1 MAETGNRSN
10 IRISLSGDD
19 RGLRAALGRAR
30 AGISA
35 FSRVATSAGSA
46 LGRSFGPAL
55 GEIASYARS
64 ATAAVTGL
72 STAMSAGFAASSIS
86 ASMQLNRLK
95 VAFSSIFG
103 DKAASEMDFV
113 RKTANKLGLDLQAVA
128 SSYQMIAASA
138 RGTSME
144 GQKTRDLF
152 VAVSEAASALH
163 LSSDETQGALLA
175 LSQMISKGKVST
187 EELRQ
192 QLGERLPGAFQLAA
206 KAMGMTAM
214 EFDKALAKG
223 KVMSDDFLPKFTK
236 ALHEAWGGAAV
247 QSAESFQSAVNRVSN
262 SFFEF
267 RASVGEAVTNNTF
280 FSEALKRLTGALN
293 DQGQMTAENAQKWR
307 DWAKTAGLAVLQFG
321 EAAAGGLQVVYRG
334 FYALKAA
341 ANATAGAL
349 LQVYGSIKSSTA
361 TLSETVANQ
370 AGRMGFGDTEFIRQ
384 LREEAA
390 AYREDAEAAKQ
401 AAQALYGD
409 AAKDAQKMQEG
420 SQAIAEFGG
429 KIKAFRE
436 EMEKV
441 EARPLEDVKESSQ
454 AAAKETVEV
463 WKRVNGVW
471 VNVQQEVRKESSDT
485 TKSVQENWQGALDAV
500 EKKTIESAKK
510 MDDALNKAARDRN
523 ITITM
528 RQVEKRALGGPIGAF
543 RTMVG
548 RLPGYGGGDRISAL
562 LEQGEFV
569 VRKEAVRKFGA
580 PLFEA
585 LNSLRLPDLSTLLP
599 VVPMPA
605 LAAAGAGSRMTLE
618 LRLPGGDSVHA
629 SISGDDAERLRRWNR
644 RVSHLGARR

>member
-1 MAETGNRSN
+1 MAENGNRSN

-19 RGLRAALGRAR
+19 RGLSAALGRAR
-30 AGISA
+30 AGVSA
-35 FSRVATSAGSA
+35 FSRAATSAGSA

-55 GEIASYARS
+55 GGIASAARS
-64 ATAAVTGL
+64 ATVAVTGL
-72 STAMSAGFAASSIS
+72 SAAMATGFAASSIS
-86 ASMQLNRLK
+86 ASMQLNRLN

-103 DKAASEMDFV
+103 DQAASEMDFV

-214 EFDKALAKG
+214 EFDKALASG

-267 RASVGEAVTNNTF
+267 RASAGEAVTNNTF
-280 FSEALKRLTGALN
+280 FAEALKRLPGALN

-321 EAAAGGLQVVYRG
+321 EVAAGGLQVVYRG

-349 LQVYGSIKSSTA
+349 LQVYGAIKSSTA

-370 AGRMGFGDTEFIRQ
+370 ASRMGLGDTEFFRQ
-384 LREEAA
+384 LREEVA

-441 EARPLEDVKESSQ
+441 EAKPLEDVKES
-454 AAAKETVEV
+454 AKETVEV

-471 VNVQQEVRKESSDT
+471 VNVQEEVKKESSDT

-510 MDDALNKAARDRN
+510 MDDALNKATRDRN

-528 RQVEKRALGGPIGAF
+528 RQVEKRALGGLIGAA
-543 RTMVG
+543 RLACG
-548 RLPGYGGGDRISAL
+548 GKLPGFGGGDRIPAL
-562 LEQGEFV
+562 LEAGEYV
-569 VRKEAVRKFGA
+569 IRKEAVSRFGA
-580 PLFEA
+580 GLFDA
-585 LNSLRLPDLSTLLP
+585 LNRLHLPDLSALLP
-599 VVPMPA
+599 LPA
-605 LAAAGAGSRMTLE
+605 PVAAAGGGRTVNINLSL
-618 LRLPGGDSVHA
+618 GGDTFQMQTDEHTA
-629 SISGDDAERLRRWNR
+629 KKLERWYSLRSSN
-644 RVSHLGARR
+644 RVSRTAFKG